1 MVMTSGFT
9 FFPISIPKSLH
20 FDMFSIP
27 LNGLEI
33 IIIYCHL
40 SNICF
45 NKFAQHHATHYRL
58 EKGYFCC
65 IGSLILFIISFKM
78 LVQKGAAVN
87 VSSRYWNHATSLHY
101 CSQLGKLENI
111 KLLLNYGANVFIK
124 DKCGQTARERA
135 HKHPEC
141 EKLLWEKEGAALSW
155 SAFQKL
161 ELAIPVIL
169 KMKLF

>member
-1 MVMTSGFT
+1 
-9 FFPISIPKSLH
+9 
-20 FDMFSIP
+20 
-27 LNGLEI
+27 
-33 IIIYCHL
+33 
-40 SNICF
+40 
-45 NKFAQHHATHYRL
+45 L
-58 EKGYFCC
+58 EKGYVTDHC
-65 IGSLILFIISFKM
+65 IGCIGNLIVFIILFKM

-141 EKLLWEKEGAALSW
+141 EKLLWEKEGVALFS
-155 SAFQKL
+155 
-161 ELAIPVIL
+161 
-169 KMKLF
+169 

>member
-1 MVMTSGFT
+1 M
-9 FFPISIPKSLH
+9 
-20 FDMFSIP
+20 
-27 LNGLEI
+27 
-33 IIIYCHL
+33 
-40 SNICF
+40 
-45 NKFAQHHATHYRL
+45 
-58 EKGYFCC
+58 EKGYLTDHC
-65 IGSLILFIISFKM
+65 IGRICGLILFIILFKM

-141 EKLLWEKEGAALSW
+141 EKLLWEKEGVALSW

-161 ELAIPVIL
+161 ELARPVIL
-169 KMKLF
+169 KMKLLLRVFVENQTMLCMVFRNGLIWLDESG

>member
-1 MVMTSGFT
+1 
-9 FFPISIPKSLH
+9 
-20 FDMFSIP
+20 
-27 LNGLEI
+27 
-33 IIIYCHL
+33 
-40 SNICF
+40 
-45 NKFAQHHATHYRL
+45 
-58 EKGYFCC
+58 
-65 IGSLILFIISFKM
+65 M

-141 EKLLWEKEGAALSW
+141 EKLLWEKEGVALSW

-161 ELAIPVIL
+161 ELARPVIL
-169 KMKLF
+169 KMKLLLRVFVENQTMLCMVFRNGLIWLDESG

>member
-1 MVMTSGFT
+1 
-9 FFPISIPKSLH
+9 
-20 FDMFSIP
+20 MFSISF
-27 LNGLEI
+27 NGLEI
-33 IIIYCHL
+33 TIIYYHI
-40 SNICF
+40 SNIF
-45 NKFAQHHATHYRL
+45 FALVLKFAQHHATHYRL
-58 EKGYFCC
+58 EKGYLTDHCIGR
-65 IGSLILFIISFKM
+65 IGSLILFIILFKM

-141 EKLLWEKEGAALSW
+141 EKLLWEKEGVALSW
-155 SAFQKL
+155 RAFQKL
-161 ELAIPVIL
+161 ELARPVIL
-169 KMKLF
+169 KIKLF